1 MKRAAI
7 ILMFVLM
14 FGWAIYEFV
23 SNTNQSAEESDEV
36 KQETMS
42 QDDGDS
48 NSSTT
53 EENNGDEQED
63 IEVVDEEEGLDV
75 GNVAPDVLLTT
86 LEGEEVYLSD
96 YRGKRVMLNFWGTWC
111 PPCRAEMPD
120 MEKFHQDTEIEIIAV
135 NLIETE
141 SNVDQVHDFIGDY
154 GLTFTVLLD
163 EGNEAATTYQIQP
176 IPTSYLINSDGTIHN
191 KAFGALNYELMVQ
204 EFEKMN

>member
-1 MKRAAI
+1 MKRSVI
-7 ILMFVLM
+7 IIIFVLM
-14 FGWAIYEFV
+14 FGWAIYEFI
-23 SNTNQSAEESDEV
+23 SNTNQSSKDSEEV

-42 QDDGDS
+42 EEDGEA
-48 NSSTT
+48 SSPSSAETNDRES
-53 EENNGDEQED
+53 EEEGVNA
-63 IEVVDEEEGLDV
+63 EEGLDV
-75 GNVAPDVLLTT
+75 GNVAPDVKLTT

-96 YRGKRVMLNFWGTWC
+96 YRGKRVMLNFWATWC

-120 MEKFHQDTEIEIIAV
+120 MEKFHQDTDVEIIAV

-141 SNVDQVHDFIGDY
+141 SNLDQVHDFIEDY
-154 GLTFTVLLD
+154 GLTFSVLLD
-163 EGNEAATTYQIQP
+163 EGNNAANTYQIQP

>member
-1 MKRAAI
+1 
-7 ILMFVLM
+7 M
-14 FGWAIYEFV
+14 FGWAIYEFI
-23 SNTNQSAEESDEV
+23 SNTNQSSKDSEEV

-42 QDDGDS
+42 EEDGEA
-48 NSSTT
+48 SSPSSAETNDRES
-53 EENNGDEQED
+53 EEEGVNA
-63 IEVVDEEEGLDV
+63 EEGLDV
-75 GNVAPDVLLTT
+75 GNVAPDVKLTT

-96 YRGKRVMLNFWGTWC
+96 YRGKRVMLNFWATWC

-120 MEKFHQDTEIEIIAV
+120 MEKFHQDTDVEIIAV

-141 SNVDQVHDFIGDY
+141 SNLDQVHDFIEDY
-154 GLTFTVLLD
+154 GLTFSVLLD
-163 EGNEAATTYQIQP
+163 EGNNAANTYQIQP